1 MNQKILC
8 KSLFPIEKGDFNS
21 EHLTELIESTPSFLE
36 WLKESFSSAYNQ
48 LNNIECAM
56 SKRLRSTNIHE
67 FVFVKLTDNLSNYT
81 DLSGKVSISTSSS
94 GNKRNFFTFD
104 KYIFILHKEDA
115 TTNNTT
121 ITSLIKNQTAPA
133 HIITIEYAVGMMY
146 NSITSLSLEY
156 YEGKTSSFSYK
167 VPLCITVEENGLE
180 ESQEIIATKPKLS
193 NKVMGKK
200 SVG

>member
-1 MNQKILC
+1 MYKAIFC

-48 LNNIECAM
+48 LNNIDCAM

-67 FVFVKLTDNLSNYT
+67 FVFVKLTDNLSNYS
-81 DLSGKVSISTSSS
+81 DLSSKISISTSTS

-115 TTNNTT
+115 PTNNTT
-121 ITSLIKNQTAPA
+121 ITSLIRTQTAPA
-133 HIITIEYAVGMMY
+133 HIITIEYEVGIMHD
-146 NSITSLSLEY
+146 SITTLSLEY

-167 VPLCITVEENGLE
+167 VPLCKSEEENSLE

>member
-1 MNQKILC
+1 MNNTIFC
-8 KSLFPIEKGDFNS
+8 KSLFPIEKGDFNP
-21 EHLTELIESTPSFLE
+21 EHLTELIESIPSFLE

-48 LNNIECAM
+48 LNNIDCAM

-67 FVFVKLTDNLSNYT
+67 FVFVKLTDNLSNYA

-133 HIITIEYAVGMMY
+133 HIITIEYEVGMMHD
-146 NSITSLSLEY
+146 SITSLSLEY
-156 YEGKTSSFSYK
+156 YEGKSSSFSYK
-167 VPLCITVEENGLE
+167 VPLCKSVEENGLE
-180 ESQEIIATKPKLS
+180 ESQEIMATKPKLS
-193 NKVMGKK
+193 NKVTGKK

>member
-1 MNQKILC
+1 MNAILY

-36 WLKESFSSAYNQ
+36 WLKESFSSAYIQ
-48 LNNIECAM
+48 VNNIECAM

-67 FVFVKLTDNLSNYT
+67 FVFVKLTDNLSNYK
-81 DLSGKVSISTSSS
+81 DLSSKVHIDISRS
-94 GNKRNFFTFD
+94 GNIRNSLTFD
-104 KYIFILHKEDA
+104 RYIFILPNPRA

-121 ITSLIKNQTAPA
+121 ITSLIRKQNAYA
-133 HIITIEYAVGMMY
+133 HIITIEYEVGMMY
-146 NSITSLSLEY
+146 DSITSLSLEY

-167 VPLCITVEENGLE
+167 VPLCISVEENGLE

-200 SVG
+200 TVG

>member
-1 MNQKILC
+1 MNAILY

-36 WLKESFSSAYNQ
+36 WLKESFSSAYIQ

-67 FVFVKLTDNLSNYT
+67 FVFVKLTDNLSNYK
-81 DLSGKVSISTSSS
+81 DLSSKVHIDISRS
-94 GNKRNFFTFD
+94 GNIRNSFTFD
-104 KYIFILHKEDA
+104 RYIFILHKKGA

-121 ITSLIKNQTAPA
+121 ITSLIRKQNAYA
-133 HIITIEYAVGMMY
+133 HIITIEYEVGMMY
-146 NSITSLSLEY
+146 DSITSLSLEY
-156 YEGKTSSFSYK
+156 YEGKTSSFSYRI
-167 VPLCITVEENGLE
+167 PLSQSVEENGIE
-180 ESQEIIATKPKLS
+180 DSQEIIATKPKLS

-200 SVG
+200 TVG